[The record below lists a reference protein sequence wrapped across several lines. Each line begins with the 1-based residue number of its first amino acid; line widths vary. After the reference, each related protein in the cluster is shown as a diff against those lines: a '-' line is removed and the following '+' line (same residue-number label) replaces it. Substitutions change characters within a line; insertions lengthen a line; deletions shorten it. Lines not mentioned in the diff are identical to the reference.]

1 MRYLFLSLLVVTF
14 SVSAQTD
21 KQRAAIAER
30 IKPFSTVCVTGE
42 PCNVAGEEAMVAP
55 VAASADVAAGLP
67 GESKYVTCAA
77 CHGANGGG
85 GIGPALAGQDVD
97 YIVGRLNAYR
107 ANEMVG
113 PQSPLMWPNAM
124 NLSDEDIQDLADYV
138 ASF

>member
-1 MRYLFLSLLVVTF
+1 MRYLLLSLLVVSF

-30 IKPFSTVCVTGE
+30 IKSFSNVCVTGE
-42 PCNVAGEEAMVAP
+42 VCNGAGGDEMAAPAMDAM
-55 VAASADVAAGLP
+55 AAAALP
-67 GESKYVTCAA
+67 GEGKYVTCAA

-85 GIGPALAGQDVD
+85 GISPALAGQSID

-113 PQSPLMWPNAM
+113 AQSPLMWPNAT
-124 NLSDEDIQDLADYV
+124 NLSDEDIQDLAEYL